1 MKGTFIPRQ
10 MKHLEIELNNTGNFC
25 CNTFGKLL
33 DALEETVLP
42 TEEHRPATLL
52 EIFDPF
58 LFLSLFLPTVW
69 ESFPSTF
76 PNRSLQLSES
86 TGFISPQLTARL
98 QSQIAVAAM
107 HAF

>member
-1 MKGTFIPRQ
+1 M
-10 MKHLEIELNNTGNFC
+10 
-25 CNTFGKLL
+25 
-33 DALEETVLP
+33 LP

-52 EIFDPF
+52 EIFDPL
-58 LFLSLFLPTVW
+58 LFLSLGFFLPTVW

-76 PNRSLQLSES
+76 LNRSLQVSES
-86 TGFISPQLTARL
+86 AGFISPQLTARL

>member
-1 MKGTFIPRQ
+1 M
-10 MKHLEIELNNTGNFC
+10 
-25 CNTFGKLL
+25 
-33 DALEETVLP
+33 LP

-58 LFLSLFLPTVW
+58 LFLSLGFFFFLPTVW